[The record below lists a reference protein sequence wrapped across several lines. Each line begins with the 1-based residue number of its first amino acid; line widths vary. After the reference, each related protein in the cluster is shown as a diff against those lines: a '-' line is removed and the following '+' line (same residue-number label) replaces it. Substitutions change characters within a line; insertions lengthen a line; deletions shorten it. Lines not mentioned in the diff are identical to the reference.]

1 MAMLNF
7 SHEERELLQEIGAV
21 LDIPRNTPEH
31 VLRKLYANTKALVA
45 TLRGLAPVL
54 ESRGASRKKRLT
66 KADVRAAFAVAP
78 ELPLEEIARFKR
90 LGYSEDVVLALR
102 SAQIGKQIRAQM
114 SWVAL
119 QEKTRSEDGGQTS
132 DPQQLL
138 RTACTPDQHKFAA
151 QFHRNC
157 ASKATSWQRCIE
169 HHRCADLHSSASNG
183 GDGNAARAASK
194 LIFPESSVS

>member
-7 SHEERELLQEIGAV
+7 THEERELLREINAV

-31 VLRKLYANTKALVA
+31 VVRKLHANTKALVA
-45 TLRGLAPVL
+45 KLRGLAPVL
-54 ESRGASRKKRLT
+54 EARGARPKRLT
-66 KADVRAAFAVAP
+66 KAEVRAAFAVAP

-90 LGYSEDVVLALR
+90 LGYSEDVILALR
-102 SAQIGKQIRAQM
+102 GAQIGKQIRG

-119 QEKTRSEDGGQTS
+119 QKKARSEDGGQTS

-194 LIFPESSVS
+194 LIFPESEVS